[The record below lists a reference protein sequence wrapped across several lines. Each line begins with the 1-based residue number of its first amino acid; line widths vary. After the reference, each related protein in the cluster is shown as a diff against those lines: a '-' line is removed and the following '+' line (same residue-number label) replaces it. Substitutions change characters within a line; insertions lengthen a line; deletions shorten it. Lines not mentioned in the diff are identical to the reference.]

1 MIEAVRLCLELPLST
16 SLRVPNLPSVC
27 KSPSHHMTFPVQ
39 EQARLVHRLIP
50 KLHFETLCRLLVVP
64 MMENAGGVCLEQLM
78 LMLMLTGPT

>member
-1 MIEAVRLCLELPLST
+1 
-16 SLRVPNLPSVC
+16 
-27 KSPSHHMTFPVQ
+27 MTFPVQ